1 MAAAFGWLPPV
12 AGALTE
18 EVIGADDQH
27 GFLGHDRPRCAGPSL
42 GLFGAPTYVLHDGL
56 ASRLINVDTAVGARC
71 ICRRWEKVVDLWVG
85 IHNGATIEGLSR
97 ITPAIAR
104 SACYKALQS
113 LSEF

>member
-27 GFLGHDRPRCAGPSL
+27 GFLGHHRPRCAGPSL

-56 ASRLINVDTAVGARC
+56 ASRLINVDAARGGAVHLPPLG
-71 ICRRWEKVVDLWVG
+71 
-85 IHNGATIEGLSR
+85 EGG
-97 ITPAIAR
+97 
-104 SACYKALQS
+104 
-113 LSEF
+113 